1 MSNDKLIDSLL
12 KTIFKGLLLWSGYC
26 LFIFSLDF
34 ILKFNI
40 LIILAD
46 IVHMLPSIIE
56 SLMITI
62 FLVSFYVLRLLNKRK
77 QVNWILY
84 KTPLKIF
91 GVFYL
96 FEVLNAYDFTLQQN
110 SNRKYLNK
118 KRTRFMWLILS
129 KNHLK
134 IAAKINSFFCE
145 DFYRQS
151 KDWQM
156 VLILN
161 LAVGRPQTL
170 RIYP

>member
-46 IVHMLPSIIE
+46 IVHMFPSIIE

-77 QVNWILY
+77 QVN
-84 KTPLKIF
+84 
-91 GVFYL
+91 
-96 FEVLNAYDFTLQQN
+96 
-110 SNRKYLNK
+110 
-118 KRTRFMWLILS
+118 
-129 KNHLK
+129 
-134 IAAKINSFFCE
+134 
-145 DFYRQS
+145 
-151 KDWQM
+151 
-156 VLILN
+156 
-161 LAVGRPQTL
+161 
-170 RIYP
+170 